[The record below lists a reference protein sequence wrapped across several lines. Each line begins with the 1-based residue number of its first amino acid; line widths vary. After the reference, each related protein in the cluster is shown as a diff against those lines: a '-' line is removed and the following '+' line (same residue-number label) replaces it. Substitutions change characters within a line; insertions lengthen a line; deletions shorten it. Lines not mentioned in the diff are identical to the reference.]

1 MGTVN
6 IPIEEYKALID
17 EIRILKNQD
26 LLVKVNQVIDLMYES
41 KYGLYLGDFT
51 DDLTSVTIDELSE
64 WHSKGDVWNE
74 V

>member
-1 MGTVN
+1 METVN
-6 IPIEEYKALID
+6 IPIEEYNALID
-17 EIRILKNQD
+17 ENRILKNQD